1 MTEKLRPFQRQFVK
15 AVESPAYDTVALS
28 GPRGLGKTFLAGYV
42 LARGMTPGDKL
53 HQPGKEYIL
62 GAASLEQARMTYAF
76 IRAEL
81 EPRGRYR
88 WIDSTTRLGA
98 THVASN
104 TKLRAISSN
113 AKTSFGLV
121 NVPLVVIDEPG
132 VLEIVGGQMLAD
144 SLFTAQ
150 GKPGSDL
157 KVIVIGTLVPMATAS
172 GHWWYDLV
180 TEGTAGETH
189 VQLFQGD
196 VSTWD
201 EWATIRRANPLTAIG
216 PSFRAK
222 LLSERDKAR
231 GDSRLKAR
239 FLSYR
244 LNVPSADESQTLLT
258 VDDWA
263 MLTSREVPEREGA
276 PTVGVDLGGGTAFSA
291 AVGIWPNGRCEAM
304 AVAPGIPS
312 IEDQERRDR
321 TPKGSYQTL
330 LDVGAL
336 EVGEGL
342 RVQPPAQL
350 VEAITRKWGIPRV
363 IVCDRFQLADL
374 QDSARGIRLEPR
386 VTQWSDSSSDIRALR
401 KITRDGPLAV
411 ASESCSH
418 RRPTSWSFVQTYDK
432 DVGSVSRATLLRTS
446 TGRVTSGNRR
456 FWGVSQ
462 ETRCARSPVEPLKL
476 LQRYL
481 SACRSRNASSGCQ
494 GERLAFVC
502 GRSGGR
508 IC

>member
-1 MTEKLRPFQRQFVK
+1 MTEKLRPFQRQFVR
-15 AVESPAYDTVALS
+15 AVESPDYDTVALS
-28 GPRGLGKTFLAGYV
+28 GPRGLGKTFLAAHV
-42 LARGMTPGDKL
+42 LARAMTPGDSL
-53 HQPGKEYIL
+53 HKPGAEYVL
-62 GAASLEQARMTYAF
+62 GAASLDQARMTYAF
-76 IRAEL
+76 VRAAL
-81 EPRGRYR
+81 EPLGGYR

-113 AKTSFGLV
+113 AKSAFGLV
-121 NVPLVVIDEPG
+121 NVPMAVIDEPG
-132 VLEIVGGQMLAD
+132 ALEIVGGQMMAD
-144 SLFTAQ
+144 ALFTAQ
-150 GKPGSDL
+150 GKVGSAL
-157 KVIVIGTLVPMATAS
+157 KLVLIGTLSPMATHP

-180 TEGTAGETH
+180 NAGTTDTTH

-196 VSTWD
+196 VATWD
-201 EWATIRRANPLTAIG
+201 SWPTIRKANPLTAIG
-216 PSFRAK
+216 PGFRRK
-222 LLSERDKAR
+222 LLSERNAAR
-231 GDSRLKAR
+231 GDSQIKAR

-244 LNVPSADESQTLLT
+244 LNQPSADESQTLLT

-263 MLTSREVPEREGA
+263 MLTGREVPERGDGP
-276 PTVGVDLGGGTAFSA
+276 PTVGVDLGGGRAFSA

-336 EVGEGL
+336 EVAEGL

-363 IVCDRFQLADL
+363 IVCDRFRLADL

-386 VTQWSDSSSDIRALR
+386 VTQWSDLSSNIRALR

-418 RRPTSWSFVQTYDK
+418 SPPTLPPSGRT
-432 DVGSVSRATLLRTS
+432 RATRSWKANTMSRT
-446 TGRVTSGNRR
+446 
-456 FWGVSQ
+456 
-462 ETRCARSPVEPLKL
+462 A
-476 LQRYL
+476 
-481 SACRSRNASSGCQ
+481 
-494 GERLAFVC
+494 
-502 GRSGGR
+502 
-508 IC
+508 

>member
-1 MTEKLRPFQRQFVK
+1 M
-15 AVESPAYDTVALS
+15 
-28 GPRGLGKTFLAGYV
+28 
-42 LARGMTPGDKL
+42 
-53 HQPGKEYIL
+53 
-62 GAASLEQARMTYAF
+62 
-76 IRAEL
+76 
-81 EPRGRYR
+81 
-88 WIDSTTRLGA
+88 
-98 THVASN
+98 
-104 TKLRAISSN
+104 
-113 AKTSFGLV
+113 
-121 NVPLVVIDEPG
+121 
-132 VLEIVGGQMLAD
+132 
-144 SLFTAQ
+144 
-150 GKPGSDL
+150 
-157 KVIVIGTLVPMATAS
+157 
-172 GHWWYDLV
+172 
-180 TEGTAGETH
+180 
-189 VQLFQGD
+189 
-196 VSTWD
+196 
-201 EWATIRRANPLTAIG
+201 ATIRRANPLTAIG

-276 PTVGVDLGGGTAFSA
+276 PTVGVDLGGGRAFSA

-336 EVGEGL
+336 EVAEVL

-363 IVCDRFQLADL
+363 IVCDRFRLADL

-401 KITRDGPLAV
+401 KITRHAPSTFNRRVAVKVCHSPLPPCFV
-411 ASESCSH
+411 I
-418 RRPTSWSFVQTYDK
+418 SFVQHSLRNAGQLVRFDPSLSMAEFISNSAIWPPIRTRSMLSAVETFGPK
-432 DVGSVSRATLLRTS
+432 VWKNGRLRTELGHRK
-446 TGRVTSGNRR
+446 T
-456 FWGVSQ
+456 
-462 ETRCARSPVEPLKL
+462 C
-476 LQRYL
+476 
-481 SACRSRNASSGCQ
+481 
-494 GERLAFVC
+494 LA
-502 GRSGGR
+502 
-508 IC
+508 